1 MDAKKTGML
10 IAAIRKECGKTQQD
24 LANELHVSHATVSKW
39 ERGIGFPDITLVEPL
54 AKCLNISI
62 IELFN
67 GERLDQLETGKV
79 EKTLVD
85 VIAVSSQA
93 VEKNKKTMNWIIAVT
108 IAILYIIISIITQKW
123 ELTWLIWLAYCIYR
137 TATEWLIHK
146 K

>member
-62 IELFN
+62 IELFS

-79 EKTLVD
+79 EKTLAD

-108 IAILYIIISIITQKW
+108 VAILYIIISIITQKW
-123 ELTWLIWLAYCIYR
+123 EFTWLIWLAYCIYR
-137 TATEWLIHK
+137 TATECLIHK